1 LQFLSTNGQYH
12 VDVMILKQ
20 KINFRPLKFL
30 SSQGASLEDV
40 DKEGTTPLMIAW

>member
-1 LQFLSTNGQYH
+1 MTNGQYH
-12 VDVMILKQ
+12 VDVMIIQ
-20 KINFRPLKFL
+20 KKFNFRPLKFL